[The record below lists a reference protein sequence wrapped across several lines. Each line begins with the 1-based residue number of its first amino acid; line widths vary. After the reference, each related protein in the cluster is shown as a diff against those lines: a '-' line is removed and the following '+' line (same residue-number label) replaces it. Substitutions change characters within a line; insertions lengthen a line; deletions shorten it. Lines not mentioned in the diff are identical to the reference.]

1 MKERERGT
9 RRYKV
14 DPSKE
19 SETEFIDVD
28 LLLHLYVEQFKSN
41 RLTQREKF
49 VRLFKNS
56 IDSQEPAID
65 IEKFMFDSRDYRQK
79 ANTPFV
85 DFPGRI

>member
-14 DPSKE
+14 DPSQE

-41 RLTQREKF
+41 
-49 VRLFKNS
+49 

>member
-1 MKERERGT
+1 MKEREKGT

-41 RLTQREKF
+41 RLTQLDKF
-49 VRLFKNS
+49 VRLFKNMIES
-56 IDSQEPAID
+56 EDPAINID
-65 IEKFMFDSRDYRQK
+65 KFMFDSRDYR
-79 ANTPFV
+79 
-85 DFPGRI
+85 